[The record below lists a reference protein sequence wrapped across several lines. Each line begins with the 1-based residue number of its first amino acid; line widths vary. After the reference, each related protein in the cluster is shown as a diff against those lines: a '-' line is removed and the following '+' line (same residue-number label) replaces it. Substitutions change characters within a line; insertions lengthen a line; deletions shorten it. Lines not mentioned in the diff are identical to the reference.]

1 MEEKPTYPANRDA
14 RAQLTEIESATSRRV
29 HRLDRICGN
38 KPAKL
43 LDFKSLTLRSGSSR
57 FGPVYLYITPQATAM
72 RQWPTCAMLEI
83 HARPGDHRDRADGN
97 QRHRRRYH
105 QVRAHRRL
113 VRVASRRSPL
123 RPASVYGPAR
133 QALVGNL

>member
-57 FGPVYLYITPQATAM
+57 FGPVYLYKADRERHRHAENPDGC
-72 RQWPTCAMLEI
+72 PN
-83 HARPGDHRDRADGN
+83 ARPLGRRCNGRPSMAAAAPRLPETVPSRSCARHHNADTEE
-97 QRHRRRYH
+97 
-105 QVRAHRRL
+105 
-113 VRVASRRSPL
+113 SRSK
-123 RPASVYGPAR
+123 SVT
-133 QALVGNL
+133 

>member
-57 FGPVYLYITPQATAM
+57 FGPVYLYLPAT
-72 RQWPTCAMLEI
+72 I
-83 HARPGDHRDRADGN
+83 PGILQFGAES
-97 QRHRRRYH
+97 
-105 QVRAHRRL
+105 A
-113 VRVASRRSPL
+113 SPL
-123 RPASVYGPAR
+123 VFRQCSLEQGPFRIAQSVF
-133 QALVGNL
+133 Q

>member
-43 LDFKSLTLRSGSSR
+43 LNFKSLTLRSGSSR
-57 FGPVYLYITPQATAM
+57 FGPVYLYFSGVWWCEGDFAPAIALGSHGLRASPK
-72 RQWPTCAMLEI
+72 RQSQSTI
-83 HARPGDHRDRADGN
+83 RK
-97 QRHRRRYH
+97 
-105 QVRAHRRL
+105 
-113 VRVASRRSPL
+113 ASRP
-123 RPASVYGPAR
+123 V
-133 QALVGNL
+133 ALER

>member
-57 FGPVYLYITPQATAM
+57 FGPVYLYIPFPIWTEVSP
-72 RQWPTCAMLEI
+72 E
-83 HARPGDHRDRADGN
+83 HGGRPERDHGVCNRGAA
-97 QRHRRRYH
+97 RRY
-105 QVRAHRRL
+105 RALRL
-113 VRVASRRSPL
+113 TAWT
-123 RPASVYGPAR
+123 G
-133 QALVGNL
+133 